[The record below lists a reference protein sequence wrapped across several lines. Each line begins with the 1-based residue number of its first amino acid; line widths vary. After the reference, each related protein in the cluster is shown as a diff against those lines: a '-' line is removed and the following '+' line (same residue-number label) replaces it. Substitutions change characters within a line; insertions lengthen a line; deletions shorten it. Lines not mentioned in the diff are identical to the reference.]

1 MHLLRRDRLV
11 VGGPGKGY
19 ESREILGAPNSFQ
32 AQRLVAE
39 LDLNDSPVTQTKTA
53 FDWAGDLENEFVD
66 GLHEVTSDY
75 VEKCQTV
82 VSDEPPRPSKSDG
95 EAQAIRR
102 RTSLRVPTWTKPWL
116 SSRRLPTAR
125 RVNRGR
131 SRPDQG
137 DLGGSRWT
145 HLRSHR

>member
-1 MHLLRRDRLV
+1 M
-11 VGGPGKGY
+11 
-19 ESREILGAPNSFQ
+19 
-32 AQRLVAE
+32 AE

-95 EAQAIRR
+95 EVAGDTTTNVLTSSDVDEAVVIVETPPHRPWSQQ
-102 RTSLRVPTWTKPWL
+102 RTKSPG
-116 SSRRLPTAR
+116 S
-125 RVNRGR
+125 GR
-131 SRPDQG
+131 SRREQVDP
-137 DLGGSRWT
+137 LTFASVAREP
-145 HLRSHR
+145 LL